1 MLRIAGGR
9 PGQAPELYFEN
20 LDFLTSNLQAARA
33 SMVADSEAHGGVGSN
48 VGANAPSIADM
59 DVGLHDFGDAQLQLQ
74 TALGDASDAT
84 LAAMSHFVRGRIA
97 SERGDIVTAASEMD
111 AFYAAYSD
119 PNVSSQYPG
128 YSCWVAPAEEA
139 AGHPEKADAVL
150 RSAGRFVDCYRFR
163 GDILDHRGDW
173 LGAQRAYRD
182 AVRLAPD
189 LPAAYYSWGLALV
202 RHGNLVGAAQ
212 MLAAANQ
219 RGPNWADPLKAW
231 GDVLMRQ
238 GQHDEARAKYALALA
253 KAPAWAELKAAATT
267 AGVRQ

>member
-1 MLRIAGGR
+1 
-9 PGQAPELYFEN
+9 
-20 LDFLTSNLQAARA
+20 
-33 SMVADSEAHGGVGSN
+33 MVADSEAHGGVGTL
-48 VGANAPSIADM
+48 VGASAPSIADM
-59 DVGLHDFGDAQLQLQ
+59 DVALHDFGDAQLQLQ
-74 TALGDASDAT
+74 TALGDASDPT
-84 LAAMSHFVRGRIA
+84 PAAMSHFVRGRIA
-97 SERGDIVTAASEMD
+97 SERGDTATAAREME
-111 AFYAAYSD
+111 AFYVAFAD

-139 AGHPEKADAVL
+139 AGHPEKADAII

-173 LGAQRAYRD
+173 LGAQRAYRA

-189 LPAAYYSWGLALV
+189 LPVAYYSWGLALA

-238 GQHDEARAKYALALA
+238 GQRDEARAKYALALTM
-253 KAPAWAELKAAATT
+253 APAWAELKASATAAD
-267 AGVRQ
+267 VR